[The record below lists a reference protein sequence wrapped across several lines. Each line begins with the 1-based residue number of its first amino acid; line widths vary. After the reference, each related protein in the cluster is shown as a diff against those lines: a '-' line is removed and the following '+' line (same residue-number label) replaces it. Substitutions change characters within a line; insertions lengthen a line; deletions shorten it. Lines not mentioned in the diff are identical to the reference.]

1 MILNST
7 SIGHLRNMM
16 NMRGRSI
23 IIPIN
28 RIVLNVVRMMMNVRR
43 DHMMRGLRM
52 RMWMVM
58 DMWWDCLIF
67 VIALLIIIWRKARW
81 GACIDLI
88 SRSLVWQ
95 LKSQKVSRMIARSLI
110 LVLLLLLSHYL
121 IEELAT
127 LLEAISPLNIRLLY
141 LLAEWLLIE
150 AKWLIWELI
159 IDKCQ
164 ACVVIS
170 AGRLKIFLVCSSLR
184 LLFDILSLYLLGN
197 EVLHFRSLLNLSLP
211 RSSSALRSIWHV
223 SFILLSL
230 MILILLLCLL
240 GAYWLPALAS
250 SGRCNSSS
258 QRLHRA
264 RSWKGKRVTLII
276 LACLAPTSTF
286 LLWLD

>member
-1 MILNST
+1 MRRIDIDVEIIGRCCDSSTWSYLDWLILWLHLMILNST

-159 IDKCQ
+159 IDKC
-164 ACVVIS
+164 
-170 AGRLKIFLVCSSLR
+170 
-184 LLFDILSLYLLGN
+184 
-197 EVLHFRSLLNLSLP
+197 
-211 RSSSALRSIWHV
+211 
-223 SFILLSL
+223 
-230 MILILLLCLL
+230 
-240 GAYWLPALAS
+240 
-250 SGRCNSSS
+250 
-258 QRLHRA
+258 
-264 RSWKGKRVTLII
+264 
-276 LACLAPTSTF
+276 
-286 LLWLD
+286 